1 MSAFRSISPATPAAT
16 GAGAGPNTTTT
27 TCTSSAS
34 GGTSTSRSWPSK
46 CRTAPGPANSGPAPT
61 PPTSQSSPRTRA
73 RADAVP
79 CTRSEHQAVRQAIVA
94 DLHVEKAAAYIA
106 AVADPWHVGLCGGA
120 GRYPHRR
127 AHRHTSLVQREQQR
141 VEADRLEAV
150 GRKAPGIEVEHA
162 VATEVGDP
170 VGLLGRS
177 EEHTSEL
184 QSLMRISYAVF
195 CLKKKKTK

>member
-79 CTRSEHQAVRQAIVA
+79 CTRSEHQAVRQAIAA
-94 DLHVEKAAAYIA
+94 DLHVEKAAAYLP
-106 AVADPWHVGLCGGA
+106 AVADPGHVGLFGGA
-120 GRYPHRR
+120 GPDPHRPPP
-127 AHRHTSLVQREQQR
+127 
-141 VEADRLEAV
+141 
-150 GRKAPGIEVEHA
+150 APTTLA
-162 VATEVGDP
+162 QPT
-170 VGLLGRS
+170 
-177 EEHTSEL
+177 
-184 QSLMRISYAVF
+184 
-195 CLKKKKTK
+195 

>member
-1 MSAFRSISPATPAAT
+1 MRISDW
-16 GAGAGPNTTTT
+16 
-27 TCTSSAS
+27 SSDVCS
-34 GGTSTSRSWPSK
+34 SDLSRSWPSK

-127 AHRHTSLVQREQQR
+127 AHRHTS
-141 VEADRLEAV
+141 
-150 GRKAPGIEVEHA
+150 
-162 VATEVGDP
+162 
-170 VGLLGRS
+170 RS
-177 EEHTSEL
+177 EEHPSEL
-184 QSLMRISYAVF
+184 QSLMRISYAGF
-195 CLKKKKTK
+195 CLKKTTN